1 MTLSPWPIAEG
12 RLAVSDGE
20 VWYQTINGAAPRV
33 ALLCLHGGPGMPH
46 DYLEPLAQLADQR
59 PVIFYDQLGCGRS
72 PASAGSPPWTVDRF
86 LAELVSVRSHLGL
99 DEVILF
105 GNSWGGMLALRY
117 VLDRPA
123 GVRGLILS
131 SAPVS
136 VTRWMEDA
144 AKLRA
149 ALPASVQATLDS
161 HERSGFFSCPEYLGA
176 VAEFYRRHLCRL
188 TPWPDCLE
196 RTMAGL
202 GAEVY
207 EAMWGHSEFGPVTGA
222 LRTWEMAG
230 RLPEV
235 AIPTLVTVGRFDEAS
250 PAHMGQLAA
259 GIPGAELAVF
269 EHSSHLAFLE
279 EQQPY
284 LARLRSYL
292 DRVDPHRDGRSGS
305 KERATS

>member
-1 MTLSPWPIAEG
+1 MTLGRYPIAEG
-12 RLAVSDGE
+12 WLAIPDGE
-20 VWYQTINGAAPRV
+20 VWYQTINGAAPGV
-33 ALLCLHGGPGMPH
+33 PLLCLHGGPGMPH
-46 DYLEPLAQLADQR
+46 DYLEPLARLADQR

-72 PASAGSPPWTVDRF
+72 PASLGSPVWTVDRF
-86 LAELVSVRSHLGL
+86 LTELVSVRSHLGL

-105 GNSWGGMLALRY
+105 GNSWGGMLALRH
-117 VLDRPA
+117 VLERPQ

-136 VTRWMEDA
+136 VARWIDDA
-144 AKLRA
+144 AMLRA
-149 ALPASVQATLDS
+149 ALPPSVQATLTS
-161 HERSGFFSCPEYLGA
+161 HERGGFFTCPEYLGA

-188 TPWPDCLE
+188 APWPDCLE

-202 GAEVY
+202 STEVY
-207 EAMWGHSEFGPVTGA
+207 TAMWGPSEFGPVTGA
-222 LRTWEMAG
+222 LRTWEMAR

-235 AIPTLVTVGRFDEAS
+235 AVPTLVTVGHFDEAS
-250 PAHMGQLAA
+250 PAHMAELAA

-279 EQQPY
+279 EEELY

-292 DRVDPHRDGRSGS
+292 AKVDPQ
-305 KERATS
+305 